1 MEQEATVIGQILQCS
16 GNIRNIT
23 DFPPT
28 FIGVIGENGHP
39 PWIEAIPKAHALSL
53 PDSSLRIIPRC
64 RMGDY
69 WSHGFIAAPEPNL
82 ERIHYLVSF
91 SAIIMAQAAS
101 LNILSLATQG
111 RVSPKR
117 LWRLVMHQGFS
128 EGHDAY
134 GLYHVNYYPGTRDP
148 REQNPVPVP
157 AFSPPRTSSHWNL
170 WATRNR
176 LRMPLSTRG
185 DSGCGCGLIGDGY
198 LLPVLRS
205 RSSLPSFFHLAFLSD
220 RKWEIPKRHQS
231 ILIPLQLRIH
241 FASSKQSLSRS

>member
-1 MEQEATVIGQILQCS
+1 
-16 GNIRNIT
+16 
-23 DFPPT
+23 
-28 FIGVIGENGHP
+28 
-39 PWIEAIPKAHALSL
+39 
-53 PDSSLRIIPRC
+53 
-64 RMGDY
+64 MGDY

-157 AFSPPRTSSHWNL
+157 AFSPEDVIALESLGDTESIKNAIIHEGGFWL
-170 WATRNR
+170 WMR
-176 LRMPLSTRG
+176 P
-185 DSGCGCGLIGDGY
+185 D
-198 LLPVLRS
+198 
-205 RSSLPSFFHLAFLSD
+205 
-220 RKWEIPKRHQS
+220 W
-231 ILIPLQLRIH
+231 
-241 FASSKQSLSRS
+241 